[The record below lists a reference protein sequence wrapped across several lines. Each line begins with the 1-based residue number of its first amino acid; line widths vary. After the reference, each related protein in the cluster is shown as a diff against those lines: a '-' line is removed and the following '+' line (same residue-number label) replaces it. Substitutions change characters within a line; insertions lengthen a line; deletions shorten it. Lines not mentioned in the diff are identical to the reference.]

1 MEQIAIIGAGAAGC
15 FCAVELKRRRP
26 HSHITVYE
34 AATKPL
40 AKVAVTGGGRCNISN
55 SFEYIRQLGEAYPR
69 GERLV
74 RHAFA
79 QLSPEQTCAW
89 WEREGVRL
97 VTQSDGCI
105 FPESQDAMQVI
116 RTLENLMR
124 RLGIELRTGC
134 RVLELNYGPQGY
146 TLRLQQG
153 EVRADRVVVTTGGG
167 ALGLLKPLGLEIVPP
182 VPSLF
187 TFRIGDEGLRSLMGT
202 VTEGVTLS
210 LAGMKKYRSAG
221 TLLLTDWG
229 VSGPATLKL
238 SSYAARE
245 LSERDYKATLLV
257 NWLSSSEQQVR
268 SWIEGTARG
277 SAAQKL
283 VSSIHPDGLTSRLWS
298 HLLRRA
304 ALREDIRWAELGSKG
319 ISRLASTLTADAYP
333 ITGRCRFKEEFVTA
347 GGVAASEVNPK
358 ALEARRYPRLHFAGE
373 VLDIDAITGGF
384 NLQAAW
390 STAWTVASQAE

>member
-153 EVRADRVVVTTGGG
+153 EVRADRVV
-167 ALGLLKPLGLEIVPP
+167 
-182 VPSLF
+182 
-187 TFRIGDEGLRSLMGT
+187 
-202 VTEGVTLS
+202 
-210 LAGMKKYRSAG
+210 
-221 TLLLTDWG
+221 
-229 VSGPATLKL
+229 
-238 SSYAARE
+238 
-245 LSERDYKATLLV
+245 
-257 NWLSSSEQQVR
+257 
-268 SWIEGTARG
+268 
-277 SAAQKL
+277 
-283 VSSIHPDGLTSRLWS
+283 
-298 HLLRRA
+298 
-304 ALREDIRWAELGSKG
+304 
-319 ISRLASTLTADAYP
+319 
-333 ITGRCRFKEEFVTA
+333 
-347 GGVAASEVNPK
+347 
-358 ALEARRYPRLHFAGE
+358 
-373 VLDIDAITGGF
+373 
-384 NLQAAW
+384 
-390 STAWTVASQAE
+390 